1 MASSD
6 SDDSDVV
13 NTSLTTTMTAET
25 PTPRSWRIRTCN
37 STGFKK
43 MGASLLFRWQ
53 QIPALKSDGIKNCN
67 SCNLFLLEMLILLF
81 FLTGT
86 SIGKKKQGVAESHQ
100 RILVEDSES
109 DEDDKAKR
117 YFLSFWF
124 YWIKLNLPKLK

>member
-1 MASSD
+1 
-6 SDDSDVV
+6 
-13 NTSLTTTMTAET
+13 
-25 PTPRSWRIRTCN
+25 
-37 STGFKK
+37 
-43 MGASLLFRWQ
+43 
-53 QIPALKSDGIKNCN
+53 
-67 SCNLFLLEMLILLF
+67 LLEMLILLF